1 VPSPSAESGAEPG
14 ALETL
19 RGVVERVTFHS
30 PDSGWSVLQVSPSGA
45 PHTRVSV
52 VVHQAKVFAG
62 ATMEFRGSWR
72 QHPRYGEQFECRQA
86 IERKPASA
94 AALERYLGSGLIR
107 GVGPRTARKI
117 VSHFGE
123 RTLDVFD
130 GEIER
135 LAEVRG
141 IAERKLTTISEA
153 WREHRAIRDVMLFL
167 QEHGISTLFAVRIY
181 GIYGDAAI
189 DVVRRDPYQLAR
201 DVYGIGF
208 FSADRI
214 AASLGFDPRGAPRID
229 AAIRHVLSAAR
240 EEGHCFLTADQ
251 VETRCLG
258 LLDLAQSG
266 AERDADAARIRAAL
280 ETLAA
285 REAVRVR
292 VLPRA
297 ALGASA
303 GAAIGAAPA
312 ERTAGTTA
320 PAAPVAPAER
330 TAGATHEKGAV
341 RTPPPADDEPIR
353 CYYARSL
360 YRDEESVARQVSAR
374 IARGEAGEAGETA
387 EAAEVVDTR
396 TPELDAS
403 RRDQHSGTGARA
415 GVAARPTARART
427 SHLDRPRAE
436 RWLDAYSERAGIEL
450 SASQREAVLGSVAAP
465 FSVLTGGP
473 GCGKT
478 TTTRAVV
485 GLVRAMGRRVLL
497 AAPTGRAAQRMSEVV
512 GLEARTIH
520 RLLEWSPMQNGFS
533 RNAERPLEVDFLV
546 IDESSMLDVSL
557 AAALLDAVPP
567 AAQILFVGDPNQLPS
582 VGPGD
587 VLGDLLRTRSVPRF
601 ELREIFRQAEAS
613 HIVRFAHAIQR
624 GETPRIPSPLAR
636 PELWREPVDCL
647 FLDGEE
653 ASREHVRFA
662 ARARAVIERTLADR
676 RARDLEVEGR
686 IVGRMEPAT
695 DAMESVGAMQGGRI
709 RVRGAEEELAA
720 QAEDA
725 AGTEDAAGEI
735 VAIRSRSSAGV
746 AAELAT
752 DTNTDMNVDTNTNT
766 NTNANV
772 NGDVD
777 TSTDTNVNFDT
788 NTDTASKTR
797 AGSAARSGAG
807 SGTGTGTG
815 IGSGTGTRTGSGS
828 ETGTEAGAGEAE
840 GAGQE
845 GATSA
850 GVEANE
856 MPERF
861 TIPRR
866 FLRVDLEQL
875 AQRERG
881 LDELREVI
889 GRLHPHSVLHHGL
902 SLTDT
907 VRRLYTKTIP
917 EQLGEDC
924 EIQILTPMNRG
935 SLGADALNRA
945 IQEVAT
951 PPQPGRHELRLG
963 DRVLRVG
970 DRVIQR
976 RNDYTLGVFN
986 GDIGRIVAV
995 DAEAVRC
1002 RVVFGGGGG
1011 AGGCTGAAA
1020 GASAAAG
1027 VGVRGRAGATAGVGA
1042 GGRAGATAG
1051 GSAGTRVGAGSRDRT
1066 GEGEKSGGRDSAA
1079 GGDDAPHVD
1088 YTQADLSQ
1096 LALAYAITVHKSQ
1109 GSEFDAVILPIAH
1122 QHHRMLFR
1130 GLVYTALT
1138 RARRLAIF
1146 VGERSALAVAVR
1158 NVESA
1163 QRQTALG
1170 YLVERGV

>member
-1 VPSPSAESGAEPG
+1 MPSPSAESGAESG

-30 PDSGWSVLQVSPSGA
+30 PDTGWSVLQISPSGA

-72 QHPRYGEQFECRQA
+72 QHPRYGEQFECSQA

-117 VSHFGE
+117 VSHFGD
-123 RTLDVFD
+123 RTLEVFD
-130 GEIER
+130 SQIER

-141 IAERKLTTISEA
+141 IAERKLTTIAEA

-181 GIYGDAAI
+181 GIYGDGAI

-214 AASLGFDPRGAPRID
+214 AASLDFDPRGAPRID

-251 VETRCLG
+251 VETRCLA
-258 LLDLAQSG
+258 LLDLAQAG
-266 AERDADAARIRAAL
+266 AQRDADAARIRAAL
-280 ETLAA
+280 DALAA
-285 REAVRVR
+285 RDAVRVR
-292 VLPRA
+292 DLPRA

-303 GAAIGAAPA
+303 ATGGSTALGERAALGARQTHAESAVKRTHARGAAH
-312 ERTAGTTA
+312 
-320 PAAPVAPAER
+320 
-330 TAGATHEKGAV
+330 ATEA
-341 RTPPPADDEPIR
+341 ADDELVR

-360 YRDEESVARQVSAR
+360 YRDEQNVARQVSAR
-374 IARGEAGEAGETA
+374 IAPG
-387 EAAEVVDTR
+387 
-396 TPELDAS
+396 
-403 RRDQHSGTGARA
+403 RR
-415 GVAARPTARART
+415 
-427 SHLDRPRAE
+427 LDRPRAE
-436 RWLDAYSERAGIEL
+436 RWLEAYSQRAGIDL
-450 SASQREAVLGSVAAP
+450 SAAQRAAVLGSVAAP

-520 RLLEWSPMQNGFS
+520 RLLEWSPVQNGFS

-557 AAALLDAVPP
+557 AASLFEAIPRD
-567 AAQILFVGDPNQLPS
+567 AQILLVGDPNQLPS

-601 ELREIFRQAEAS
+601 ELSEIFRQAEAS
-613 HIVRFAHAIQR
+613 YIVRFAHAIQR
-624 GETPRIPSPLAR
+624 GETPRVPSPLAR

-662 ARARAVIERTLADR
+662 ARARAVIERSLADR

-686 IVGRMEPAT
+686 LVGRLEPVA
-695 DAMESVGAMQGGRI
+695 DAEGRQI
-709 RVRGAEEELAA
+709 HVRGP
-720 QAEDA
+720 
-725 AGTEDAAGEI
+725 
-735 VAIRSRSSAGV
+735 SSSA
-746 AAELAT
+746 AA
-752 DTNTDMNVDTNTNT
+752 VDGAEIGTG
-766 NTNANV
+766 ADA
-772 NGDVD
+772 G
-777 TSTDTNVNFDT
+777 
-788 NTDTASKTR
+788 
-797 AGSAARSGAG
+797 AGSAARSE
-807 SGTGTGTG
+807 TGTGT
-815 IGSGTGTRTGSGS
+815 
-828 ETGTEAGAGEAE
+828 EAGEAE
-840 GAGQE
+840 GAGQPE
-845 GATSA
+845 ATSA

-856 MPERF
+856 VPERF

-866 FLRVDLEQL
+866 FLRVDLEQF
-875 AQRERG
+875 ARRERG

-889 GRLHPHSVLHHGL
+889 GRIHPHSVLRHGL

-917 EQLGEDC
+917 EQLGADC

-945 IQEVAT
+945 IQDAAT
-951 PPQPGRHELRLG
+951 PPRPGRGELRLG

-976 RNDYTLGVFN
+976 RNDYALGVFN

-995 DAEAVRC
+995 NAEAVTC
-1002 RVVFGGGGG
+1002 RVAF
-1011 AGGCTGAAA
+1011 GAAA
-1020 GASAAAG
+1020 GDTAG
-1027 VGVRGRAGATAGVGA
+1027 GRGRAGG
-1042 GGRAGATAG
+1042 
-1051 GSAGTRVGAGSRDRT
+1051 D
-1066 GEGEKSGGRDSAA
+1066 AA
-1079 GGDDAPHVD
+1079 APHVD

-1146 VGERSALAVAVR
+1146 VGERSALTLAVR
-1158 NVESA
+1158 NVESSR
-1163 QRQTALG
+1163 RQTALAH
-1170 YLVERGV
+1170 LVSREVAGRQAEGSPMATSRPEGRRPR